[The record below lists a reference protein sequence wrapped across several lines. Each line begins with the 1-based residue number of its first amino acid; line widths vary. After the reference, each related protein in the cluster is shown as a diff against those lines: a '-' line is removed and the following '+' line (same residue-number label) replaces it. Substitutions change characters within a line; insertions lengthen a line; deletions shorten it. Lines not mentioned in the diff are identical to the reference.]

1 MRVHPL
7 GSSTRG
13 SYLGRRAYSV
23 TCRTADGRRCLTHAA
38 TGLPA
43 RAQLVQL
50 ARDERFALLA
60 YCFMPDHVRLL
71 VEGTSTASDLPRL
84 IARWKQR
91 TELLTSA
98 RLWQAGFSD
107 RVLGPD
113 EDRVVAARHIL
124 ATPVRD
130 GLVASLLDYP
140 YWGSAAWSR
149 AEIVNTLF
157 EGGRSLQARAPR
169 DPALS

>member
-1 MRVHPL
+1 MR
-7 GSSTRG
+7 SRSFRSQACG

-38 TGLPA
+38 TVLPA

-71 VEGTSTASDLPRL
+71 VEGTSPASDLPRL

-107 RVLGPD
+107 RVLAPD
-113 EDRVVAARHIL
+113 EDRLAAARHIL

-149 AEIVNTLF
+149 AELVNALF
-157 EGGRSLQARAPR
+157 EGGRSLRTLAARER
-169 DPALS
+169 PAT